1 MPVSER
7 AIPVNPANPVILST
21 PSHNLTTIRA
31 VCDKPIEI
39 PPPRMEQTM
48 SDDTGLRSPNDPQPT
63 QDDLDLLGYQSLI
76 ERPQR
81 MKIPEL
87 ERDERLR
94 HVIFGS
100 QFSVDVL
107 EELAETADKIRI
119 LSKLREGQDFLIN
132 LLHHKR
138 AMLYFTQPSTRTFL
152 SFMAACQILGIT
164 CNEVRDPTT
173 SSETKGETR
182 FDSIRMFSSYFDLI
196 IMRSKMAKLAEAC
209 AYVMNDLE
217 SSGNRSVP
225 IVNAGSGADEHP
237 TQALLDI
244 YTLQR
249 TFQFSNPKA
258 TTVVTRL
265 DELRDDYPD
274 LSKGLSH
281 KTYGFCGDVGRG
293 RTVRS
298 LASLLALYKGVTLVF
313 IAPNDPVL
321 ALREDLKSRLAAQNV
336 RFVEVESF
344 EDKVDGKPVIEQI
357 DALYMTRIQKE
368 HNAPDDEA
376 GFAKIDLD
384 RYKLSQSLVNRM
396 KTYAPI
402 LHPFPR
408 DQHFGEIPPEVDNNP
423 RAMYF
428 RQARNG
434 MWIRAALLASIF
446 RVDHQISRYF
456 FDEYSDWQS
465 YGESQVP
472 TGRR

>member
-1 MPVSER
+1 MSSE
-7 AIPVNPANPVILST
+7 SS
-21 PSHNLTTIRA
+21 PS
-31 VCDKPIEI
+31 
-39 PPPRMEQTM
+39 PP
-48 SDDTGLRSPNDPQPT
+48 PT
-63 QDDLDLLGYQSLI
+63 QDDLDLLGYQSRI
-76 ERPQR
+76 ARPLR
-81 MKIPEL
+81 MKLPEL
-87 ERDERLR
+87 QREERLR
-94 HVIFGS
+94 HVIFGG
-100 QFSVDVL
+100 QFSVQML

-132 LLHHKR
+132 LLSHKR

-196 IMRSKMAKLAEAC
+196 IMRSRMARLAEAC
-209 AYVMNDLE
+209 AYLMNDLE
-217 SSGNRSVP
+217 STGNRSVP

-258 TTVVTRL
+258 ATVVTRF
-265 DELRDDYPD
+265 EQLRTEYPD
-274 LSKGLSH
+274 LTKGLSH
-281 KTYGFCGDVGRG
+281 KVYGFCGDVGRG

-298 LASLLALYKGVTLVF
+298 LAGLLARYEGVTLVF
-313 IAPNDPVL
+313 IAPSDPVL
-321 ALREDLKSRLAAQNV
+321 ALRDDLKNRLNDLGV

-344 EDKVDGKPVIEQI
+344 EEIVDGKPVIEQL

-368 HNAPDDEA
+368 HNAPVDEEN
-376 GFAKIDLD
+376 FSKIDLD
-384 RYKLSQSLVNRM
+384 RYKLSRALVDRM
-396 KTYAPI
+396 KSYAPI

-408 DQHFGEIPPEVDNNP
+408 DQHFGEIPPEVDNDP

-446 RVDHQISRYF
+446 GVDHQISRYF
-456 FDEYSDWQS
+456 FDEYSDWQNYS
-465 YGESQVP
+465 EGQVP
-472 TGRR
+472 TSRR